1 MVLTAHS
8 LLTSKLFLKFR
19 ERVKKRNGGAR
30 KDSCL
35 SYFFV
40 YHLYSNVEILLV
52 EIMNLSRAININ
64 TIDHAKETSRNFV
77 SCF

>member
-8 LLTSKLFLKFR
+8 LLTSKLFFFFL
-19 ERVKKRNGGAR
+19 ERVKKRNGGAL

-40 YHLYSNVEILLV
+40 SYLYSNVEILLV

-64 TIDHAKETSRNFV
+64 TNDHAKETSRNFV

>member
-35 SYFFV
+35 NYFFV
-40 YHLYSNVEILLV
+40 SHLYSNVEILLV
-52 EIMNLSRAININ
+52 EIMNLSRAVNIN